1 MERVSLQPPVGL
13 DPGRL
18 ELENAQLRERLAEA
32 EAVIQAIRHG
42 EIDAVVVHGSE
53 GARIF
58 TLEGSD
64 HPYRLLVE
72 SMNEGAATLSEEG
85 VILFSNP
92 RLASLL
98 QTTTAALAGTRL
110 AGWMAE
116 AERPHFER
124 MLHDSRDRSVSSDL
138 TLCAD
143 KLECLPVHVSLSS
156 LFVKGVR
163 CCCAVLTD
171 MSLAKHHAA
180 LAASAE
186 YVRQVND
193 RLREADKRKDEFL
206 ATLAHELRNP
216 LAPIRAAAYILKK
229 FDTQDEK
236 LLQARE
242 VIERQA
248 AHMTR
253 LIDDL
258 LEMSR
263 ITQGKIELRRRPEN
277 LTAIIAGVVQS
288 ARSAMDARQHQFIIE
303 AEPDPLLMDADA
315 IRIAQAVG
323 NVIENACKYT
333 QPGGRIALR
342 VRHEGNQAVISVQD
356 NGIGI
361 APAIAARIFDMF
373 VQAENG
379 DRRPNGGLGIGL
391 ALSRKL
397 IEMHGGTITA
407 SSAGL
412 GQGAEFEIRLPLSA
426 TQSPQS
432 PQPRAATPAGSTAP
446 AAARRVL
453 IVDDNADAADSLCA
467 LLQMSGHEVKSVYR
481 GADALR
487 EMIVFHPDVVLLDI
501 GLPDL
506 DGYEIARRAHASL
519 GARCPNLVALSG
531 WGREEDRELAFEA
544 GIPVHLTKPV
554 DVTLLERVL
563 ENSAPLAPAP
573 A

>member
-1 MERVSLQPPVGL
+1 MSLENPVS
-13 DPGRL
+13 L
-18 ELENAQLRERLAEA
+18 ELENSQLRERLAEA

-42 EIDAVVVHGSE
+42 EIDAVVVSSSE
-53 GARIF
+53 GAKIF

-72 SMNEGAATLSEEG
+72 SMNEGAATLSDEG
-85 VILFSNP
+85 IILFSNP

-98 QTTTAALAGTRL
+98 GTTTAELAGTRL
-110 AGWMAE
+110 ADWIAE
-116 AERPHFER
+116 SERTHFER
-124 MLHDSRDRSVSSDL
+124 MLHDSRDRSVSGDL
-138 TLCAD
+138 TLSAGKID
-143 KLECLPVHVSLSS
+143 SLPVHVSLSS
-156 LFVKGVR
+156 LRVKGVR

-216 LAPIRAAAYILKK
+216 LAPIRAAAYMLKK
-229 FDTQDEK
+229 LDTRDEK
-236 LLQARE
+236 LLRARE

-263 ITQGKIELRRRPEN
+263 ITQGKIDLRRRPES

-288 ARSAMDARQHQFIIE
+288 AQAGMDLRQHQFSIDVE
-303 AEPDPLLMDADA
+303 SDPLLMDADA

-323 NVIENACKYT
+323 NVIENATKYT
-333 QPGGRIALR
+333 RPGGRITLH
-342 VRHEGNQAVISVQD
+342 VRHQGAQAVIRVQD

-361 APAIAARIFDMF
+361 EPAMAARIFDMF

-426 TQSPQS
+426 TQSPQAT
-432 PQPRAATPAGSTAP
+432 AAVAAGGEPP

-487 EMIVFHPDVVLLDI
+487 EMLVFHPDVVLLDI

-506 DGYEIARRAHASL
+506 DGYEIARRARASL
-519 GARCPNLVALSG
+519 GERCPNLVALSG

-554 DVTLLERVL
+554 DVTILERVL
-563 ENSAPLAPAP
+563 ENSAPLAHAP

>member
-1 MERVSLQPPVGL
+1 MNIEPVNMEPAN
-13 DPGRL
+13 L

-42 EIDAVVVHGSE
+42 EIDAVVVNSTE
-53 GARIF
+53 GTKVF

-72 SMNEGAATLSEEG
+72 SMNEGAATLTDEG

-92 RLASLL
+92 RLATLL
-98 QTTTAALAGTRL
+98 GTTTAELAGTRL
-110 AGWMAE
+110 GSWIAGS
-116 AERPHFER
+116 ERAHFER
-124 MLHDSRDRSVSSDL
+124 LLSDSRDRSVSSDL
-138 TLCAD
+138 TLCAGKVD
-143 KLECLPVHVSLSS
+143 SLPVHVSLSS
-156 LFVKGVR
+156 LVVKGVR

-216 LAPIRAAAYILKK
+216 LAPIRAAAHMMKK
-229 FDTQDEK
+229 LDMQDER
-236 LLQARE
+236 LLHARE

-263 ITQGKIELRRRPEN
+263 ITQGKIELRRHSES
-277 LTAIIAGVVQS
+277 LAAIIAGVVQS
-288 ARSAMDARQHQFIIE
+288 AQSAMDMRQHQFQVDV
-303 AEPDPLLMDADA
+303 PGDPLPVEADA

-323 NVIENACKYT
+323 NVIENAIKYT
-333 QPGGRIALR
+333 RPGGRIVLR
-342 VRHEGNQAVISVQD
+342 VRREASQAVISVTD

-361 APAIAARIFDMF
+361 EPGMVARIFDMF

-412 GQGAEFEIRLPLSA
+412 GEGAEFEIRLPLSA
-426 TQSPQS
+426 AQSADAPQS
-432 PQPRAATPAGSTAP
+432 ASARAGSAAAP
-446 AAARRVL
+446 TARRVL

-467 LLQMSGHEVKSVYR
+467 LLQMSGHEAKTVYR

-487 EMIVFHPDVVLLDI
+487 EMSSFHPDVVLLDI

-506 DGYEIARRAHASL
+506 YGYEIARRARANF

-554 DVTLLERVL
+554 DVTTLERVL
-563 ENSAPLAPAP
+563 ENSAPLAHAP
-573 A
+573 G

>member
-1 MERVSLQPPVGL
+1 MDASSLQ
-13 DPGRL
+13 
-18 ELENAQLRERLAEA
+18 LENAQLRERLADA

-42 EIDAVVVHGSE
+42 EIDAVVVNSSE
-53 GARIF
+53 GAKIF

-64 HPYRLLVE
+64 HPYRMLVE
-72 SMNEGAATLSEEG
+72 SMNEGAATLSEDG

-92 RLASLL
+92 RLAALL
-98 QTTTAALAGTRL
+98 GTTPAELAGTRL
-110 AGWMAE
+110 VSWVGGG
-116 AERPHFER
+116 ERAQFER
-124 MLHDSRDRSVSSDL
+124 LLRDSRDRSVSSDL
-138 TLCAD
+138 TLCAGKVD
-143 KLECLPVHVSLSS
+143 SLPVHVSLSS
-156 LFVKGVR
+156 LVVKGMR

-216 LAPIRAAAYILKK
+216 LAPIRAAAYMIKK
-229 FDTQDEK
+229 LDVKDER

-258 LEMSR
+258 LELSR
-263 ITQGKIELRRRPEN
+263 ITQGKFDLQRRPES

-288 ARSAMDARQHQFIIE
+288 AQSAMDQRQHQFQIE
-303 AEPDPLLMDADA
+303 VAPDSLLMEADA

-323 NVIENACKYT
+323 NVIENATKYT
-333 QPGGRIALR
+333 PPGGRITLR
-342 VRHEGNQAVISVQD
+342 VARAGQQAVISVQD

-361 APAIAARIFDMF
+361 EPDMAARIFDMF

-379 DRRPNGGLGIGL
+379 DRRPHGGLGIGL
-391 ALSRKL
+391 ALTRKL
-397 IEMHGGTITA
+397 IEMHGGTITV

-412 GQGAEFEIRLPLSA
+412 GKGAEFEIRLPLSA
-426 TQSPQS
+426 SQSAQVAAAPVVNGT
-432 PQPRAATPAGSTAP
+432 PAAT
-446 AAARRVL
+446 RRVL

-467 LLQMSGHEVKSVYR
+467 LLQISGHEAKTVYR

-487 EMIVFHPDVVLLDI
+487 EMISFHPDVVLLDI

-506 DGYEIARRAHASL
+506 DGYEIARRARASL
-519 GARCPNLVALSG
+519 GERCPNLVALSG

-554 DVTLLERVL
+554 DVTTLERVL
-563 ENSAPLAPAP
+563 ENSARLVHAPS
-573 A
+573 

>member
-1 MERVSLQPPVGL
+1 MSLQPPVGL
-13 DPGRL
+13 QPGRL

-42 EIDAVVVHGSE
+42 EIDAVVVSSSE

-110 AGWMAE
+110 AGWIAE
-116 AERPHFER
+116 SERTHFER

-138 TLCAD
+138 TLWAD
-143 KLECLPVHVSLSS
+143 KLDCLPVHVSLSS

-163 CCCAVLTD
+163 CCCAVVTD

-216 LAPIRAAAYILKK
+216 LAPIRAAAYMLKK

-236 LLQARE
+236 LLRARE

-263 ITQGKIELRRRPEN
+263 ITQGKIELRRRTES
-277 LTAIIAGVVQS
+277 LSAIIAGVAQS
-288 ARSAMDARQHQFIIE
+288 ARSAMDARQQQFIVEVE
-303 AEPDPLLMDADA
+303 AEPLLLDADA
-315 IRIAQAVG
+315 IRIAQALG

-333 QPGGRIALR
+333 QPGGRIVLR
-342 VRHEGNQAVISVQD
+342 ARHEGNQAVIGVQD

-361 APAIAARIFDMF
+361 EPDMAARIFDMF

-397 IEMHGGTITA
+397 IEMHGGTVTA

-426 TQSPQS
+426 TQSPQPS
-432 PQPRAATPAGSTAP
+432 AAAAAGSTAQ

-506 DGYEIARRAHASL
+506 DGYEIARRAHATL
-519 GARCPNLVALSG
+519 GERCPNLVALSG

>member
-1 MERVSLQPPVGL
+1 VSVDAAHLER
-13 DPGRL
+13 
-18 ELENAQLRERLAEA
+18 ENAQLRERLVDA

-42 EIDAVVVHGSE
+42 EIDAVVVNSSE

-64 HPYRLLVE
+64 HPYRMLVE
-72 SMNEGAATLSEEG
+72 SMNEGAATLSEAG

-92 RLASLL
+92 RLAALL
-98 QTTTAALAGTRL
+98 GTTPAELAGTRL
-110 AGWMAE
+110 ASWIGGG
-116 AERPHFER
+116 ERTQFER
-124 MLHDSRDRSVSSDL
+124 LLRDSRDRSVSSDL
-138 TLCAD
+138 TLCAGKVD
-143 KLECLPVHVSLSS
+143 SLPVRVSLSS
-156 LFVKGVR
+156 LVVKGMR

-216 LAPIRAAAYILKK
+216 LAPIRAAAHMLKK
-229 FDTQDEK
+229 LDLKDERV
-236 LLQARE
+236 LRARE
-242 VIERQA
+242 VIERQS

-263 ITQGKIELRRRPEN
+263 ITQGKFDLQRRPES

-288 ARSAMDARQHQFIIE
+288 AQSAMDARQHQFQIE
-303 AEPDPLLMDADA
+303 VAADPLLMEADA

-323 NVIENACKYT
+323 NVIENATKYT
-333 QPGGRIALR
+333 PPGGRIALR
-342 VRHEGNQAVISVQD
+342 LTGAGQQAVIRVQD

-361 APAIAARIFDMF
+361 EPDMAARIFDMF

-391 ALSRKL
+391 ALTRKL
-397 IEMHGGTITA
+397 IEMHGGTITV

-412 GQGAEFEIRLPLSA
+412 GKGAEFEIRLPLSA
-426 TQSPQS
+426 AQSNQ
-432 PQPRAATPAGSTAP
+432 AAAAPMLNGAP
-446 AAARRVL
+446 AATRRVL

-467 LLQMSGHEVKSVYR
+467 LLQMSGHEAKTVYR

-487 EMIVFHPDVVLLDI
+487 EMISFHPDVVLLDI

-506 DGYEIARRAHASL
+506 DGYEIARRARASL
-519 GARCPNLVALSG
+519 GERCPSLVALSG
-531 WGREEDRELAFEA
+531 WGREEDREQAFEA

-554 DVTLLERVL
+554 DVSTLERVL
-563 ENSAPLAPAP
+563 ENSVRLGHAPS
-573 A
+573 

>member
-1 MERVSLQPPVGL
+1 VSQEPVN
-13 DPGRL
+13 R
-18 ELENAQLRERLAEA
+18 ELENARLRERLAEA

-42 EIDAVVVHGSE
+42 EIDAVVVHSSE
-53 GARIF
+53 GAKVF

-85 VILFSNP
+85 IILFSNP
-92 RLASLL
+92 RLAALL
-98 QTTTAALAGTRL
+98 GSSPAELAGTRL
-110 AGWMAE
+110 ASWMAE
-116 AERPHFER
+116 SERAHFER
-124 MLHDSRDRSVSSDL
+124 LLHDSRDRSVSSDL
-138 TLCAD
+138 TLCAGD
-143 KLECLPVHVSLSS
+143 VDSLPVHISLSS

-193 RLREADKRKDEFL
+193 RLREADRRKDEFL

-216 LAPIRAAAYILKK
+216 LAPIRAAAYMLKK
-229 FDTQDEK
+229 LDSADERV
-236 LLQARE
+236 LQARQ

-263 ITQGKIELRRRPEN
+263 ITQGKIDLRRRPES

-288 ARSAMDARQHQFIIE
+288 AQSAMDLLQHQFIVDV
-303 AEPDPLLMDADA
+303 APDPLHMDADA
-315 IRIAQAVG
+315 VRIAQAVG
-323 NVIENACKYT
+323 NVIENATKYT
-333 QPGGRIALR
+333 KPGGRIALR
-342 VRHEGNQAVISVQD
+342 VRQQGNQAVICVQD
-356 NGIGI
+356 NGVGI
-361 APAIAARIFDMF
+361 EPNMAARIFDMF
-373 VQAENG
+373 VQADNIG

-426 TQSPQS
+426 TQSRQ
-432 PQPRAATPAGSTAP
+432 ATAP
-446 AAARRVL
+446 AAAAGEAPAAVRRVL

-467 LLQMSGHEVKSVYR
+467 LLQMSGHQAKSVYR
-481 GADALR
+481 GADALS
-487 EMIVFHPDVVLLDI
+487 EILVFHPDVVLLDI

-506 DGYEIARRAHASL
+506 DGYEIARRARASL
-519 GARCPNLVALSG
+519 GERCPNLVALSG

-554 DVTLLERVL
+554 DVTMLERVL
-563 ENSAPLAPAP
+563 RNSAPLAHAP

>member
-1 MERVSLQPPVGL
+1 MS
-13 DPGRL
+13 L
-18 ELENAQLRERLAEA
+18 ELENARLRDRLAEA
-32 EAVIQAIRHG
+32 EAVIQAIRRG
-42 EIDAVVVHGSE
+42 EIDAVVVNSSE
-53 GARIF
+53 GTRIF

-85 VILFSNP
+85 IILFSNP
-92 RLASLL
+92 RLATLL
-98 QTTTAALAGTRL
+98 GTPSAELAGTRL
-110 AGWMAE
+110 ADWMAE
-116 AERPHFER
+116 AERTQFER
-124 MLHDSRDRSVSSDL
+124 MLHDSRDRSVSGDL
-138 TLCAD
+138 TLGAGTLD
-143 KLECLPVHVSLSS
+143 SLPVHVSLSS
-156 LFVKGVR
+156 LFVQGVR

-171 MSLAKHHAA
+171 MSLAKHQAA

-186 YVRQVND
+186 YVRQVNE

-229 FDTQDEK
+229 FDTQDQK
-236 LLQARE
+236 LLQARD

-248 AHMTR
+248 GHLTR

-263 ITQGKIELRRRPEN
+263 ITQGKIELRRRPES
-277 LTAIIAGVVQS
+277 LTAIIAGAVQS
-288 ARSAMDARQHQFIIE
+288 AQSAMVSRQHQFIVDVE
-303 AEPDPLLMDADA
+303 SDPLLMDADA
-315 IRIAQAVG
+315 IRIVQAVG
-323 NVIENACKYT
+323 NVIENAAKYT
-333 QPGGRIALR
+333 KPGGRVALQ
-342 VRHEGNQAVISVQD
+342 VRQQGNQAVIGVQD
-356 NGIGI
+356 NGIGFE
-361 APAIAARIFDMF
+361 PDMAARMFDMF

-407 SSAGL
+407 LSAGL
-412 GQGAEFEIRLPLSA
+412 GQGAQFEIRLPLSA
-426 TQSPQS
+426 TQSPQAT
-432 PQPRAATPAGSTAP
+432 AAVAAGGEAP

-519 GARCPNLVALSG
+519 GERCPNLVALSG

-554 DVTLLERVL
+554 DVTMLERVL
-563 ENSAPLAPAP
+563 ENVAPLAHAT

>member
-1 MERVSLQPPVGL
+1 MSL
-13 DPGRL
+13 
-18 ELENAQLRERLAEA
+18 EEENAQLRERLADA

-42 EIDAVVVHGSE
+42 EIDAVVVNGSE
-53 GARIF
+53 GAKIF

-72 SMNEGAATLSEEG
+72 SMNEGAATLSEDG

-98 QTTTAALAGTRL
+98 GTTTAALAGTPL
-110 AGWMAE
+110 ASWIADS
-116 AERPHFER
+116 ERAHFEH
-124 MLHDSRDRSVSSDL
+124 LLRDCRHSSVSSDL
-138 TLCAD
+138 TLCAG
-143 KLECLPVHVSLSS
+143 KLDCLPVHLSLSS
-156 LFVKGVR
+156 LVVKGMH

-216 LAPIRAAAYILKK
+216 LAPIRAAAYMIKK
-229 FDTQDEK
+229 LDVRDER

-258 LEMSR
+258 LELSR
-263 ITQGKIELRRRPEN
+263 ITQGKIELRRRPES

-288 ARSAMDARQHQFIIE
+288 AQSAMDSRQHQFQIDV
-303 AEPDPLLMDADA
+303 AADPLLMEADA

-323 NVIENACKYT
+323 NVLENATKYT
-333 QPGGRIALR
+333 KPGGRIALR
-342 VRHEGNQAVISVQD
+342 ARREGSQAVISVRD

-361 APAIAARIFDMF
+361 EPQMAARIFDMF

-391 ALSRKL
+391 ALSRKM
-397 IEMHGGTITA
+397 IEMHGGSITV
-407 SSAGL
+407 SSPGL

-426 TQSPQS
+426 AQ
-432 PQPRAATPAGSTAP
+432 ATEAKASAPAGRGPP
-446 AAARRVL
+446 ATTRRVL

-467 LLQMSGHEVKSVYR
+467 LLQMSGHEARTVYR
-481 GADALR
+481 GVDALR
-487 EMIVFHPDVVLLDI
+487 EMTSFHPDVVLLDI

-506 DGYEIARRAHASL
+506 DGYEIARRARASL
-519 GARCPNLVALSG
+519 GERCPNLVALSG

-554 DVTLLERVL
+554 DVTTLERVL
-563 ENSAPLAPAP
+563 ENSAPLAYAP
-573 A
+573 S

>member
-1 MERVSLQPPVGL
+1 VSLK
-13 DPGRL
+13 
-18 ELENAQLRERLAEA
+18 LENARLRDRLAEA

-42 EIDAVVVHGSE
+42 EIDAVVVNSSE

-72 SMNEGAATLSEEG
+72 SMNEGAATLSEDG
-85 VILFSNP
+85 IILFSNP
-92 RLASLL
+92 RLARLL
-98 QTTTAALAGTRL
+98 GTPTAELTGTRL
-110 AGWMAE
+110 ADWMAE
-116 AERPHFER
+116 AEQSHFER
-124 MLHDSRDRSVSSDL
+124 MLHDSHDRSVSGDL
-138 TLCAD
+138 M
-143 KLECLPVHVSLSS
+143 LEVGKVDTLPVHVSLSS

-186 YVRQVND
+186 YVRQVNE

-216 LAPIRAAAYILKK
+216 LAPIRAAAYMLKK
-229 FDTQDEK
+229 FDTQDQK
-236 LLQARE
+236 LLQARD

-248 AHMTR
+248 GHMTR

-258 LEMSR
+258 LQMSR
-263 ITQGKIELRRRPEN
+263 ITQGKIELRRRRES

-288 ARSAMDARQHQFIIE
+288 AQSAMVSRQHQFIVDVE
-303 AEPDPLLMDADA
+303 SDPLLMDADA

-323 NVIENACKYT
+323 NVIENAAKYT
-333 QPGGRIALR
+333 KPGGRIALQ
-342 VRHEGNQAVISVQD
+342 VRQQGNQAVIGVQD
-356 NGIGI
+356 NGIGFE
-361 APAIAARIFDMF
+361 PDMAARMFDMF

-407 SSAGL
+407 LSAGL

-426 TQSPQS
+426 TQSPQAT
-432 PQPRAATPAGSTAP
+432 AAVAAGGEAP

-467 LLQMSGHEVKSVYR
+467 LLQMAGHEVKSVYR
-481 GADALR
+481 GADALQ

-519 GARCPNLVALSG
+519 GERCPNLVALSG

-554 DVTLLERVL
+554 DVTLLARVL
-563 ENSAPLAPAP
+563 ENAAPLAHATS
-573 A
+573 

>member
-1 MERVSLQPPVGL
+1 MSVDAAHLER
-13 DPGRL
+13 
-18 ELENAQLRERLAEA
+18 ENAQLRERLVDA

-42 EIDAVVVHGSE
+42 EIDAVVVNSSE

-64 HPYRLLVE
+64 HPYRMLVE
-72 SMNEGAATLSEEG
+72 SMNEGAATLSEAG

-92 RLASLL
+92 RLAALL
-98 QTTTAALAGTRL
+98 GTTPAELAGTRL
-110 AGWMAE
+110 ASWIGGG
-116 AERPHFER
+116 ERTQFER
-124 MLHDSRDRSVSSDL
+124 LLRDSRDRSVSSDL
-138 TLCAD
+138 TLCAGKVD
-143 KLECLPVHVSLSS
+143 SLPVRVSLSS
-156 LFVKGVR
+156 LVVKGMR

-216 LAPIRAAAYILKK
+216 LAPIRAAAHMLKK
-229 FDTQDEK
+229 LDLKDERV
-236 LLQARE
+236 LRARE
-242 VIERQA
+242 VIERQS

-263 ITQGKIELRRRPEN
+263 ITQGKFDLQRRPES

-288 ARSAMDARQHQFIIE
+288 AQSAMDARQHQFQIE
-303 AEPDPLLMDADA
+303 VAADPLLMEADA

-323 NVIENACKYT
+323 NVIENATKYT
-333 QPGGRIALR
+333 PPGGRIALR
-342 VRHEGNQAVISVQD
+342 LTGAGQQAVIRVQD

-361 APAIAARIFDMF
+361 EPDMAARIFDMF

-391 ALSRKL
+391 ALTRKL
-397 IEMHGGTITA
+397 IEMHGGTITV

-412 GQGAEFEIRLPLSA
+412 GKGAEFEIRLPLSA
-426 TQSPQS
+426 AQSNQ
-432 PQPRAATPAGSTAP
+432 AAAAPMLNGAP
-446 AAARRVL
+446 AATRRVL

-467 LLQMSGHEVKSVYR
+467 LLQMSGHEAKTVYR

-487 EMIVFHPDVVLLDI
+487 EMISFHPDVVLLDI

-506 DGYEIARRAHASL
+506 DGYEIARRARASL
-519 GARCPNLVALSG
+519 GERCPSLVALSG
-531 WGREEDRELAFEA
+531 WGREEDREQAFEA

-554 DVTLLERVL
+554 DVSTLERVL
-563 ENSAPLAPAP
+563 ENSVRLGHAPS
-573 A
+573 

>member
-1 MERVSLQPPVGL
+1 
-13 DPGRL
+13 
-18 ELENAQLRERLAEA
+18 
-32 EAVIQAIRHG
+32 
-42 EIDAVVVHGSE
+42 
-53 GARIF
+53 
-58 TLEGSD
+58 
-64 HPYRLLVE
+64 
-72 SMNEGAATLSEEG
+72 
-85 VILFSNP
+85 
-92 RLASLL
+92 
-98 QTTTAALAGTRL
+98 
-110 AGWMAE
+110 
-116 AERPHFER
+116 
-124 MLHDSRDRSVSSDL
+124 
-138 TLCAD
+138 
-143 KLECLPVHVSLSS
+143 
-156 LFVKGVR
+156 
-163 CCCAVLTD
+163 

-216 LAPIRAAAYILKK
+216 LAPIRAAAYMIKK
-229 FDTQDEK
+229 LDVKDER

-258 LEMSR
+258 LELSR
-263 ITQGKIELRRRPEN
+263 ITQGKFDLQRRPES

-288 ARSAMDARQHQFIIE
+288 AQSAMDQRQHQFQIE
-303 AEPDPLLMDADA
+303 VAPDSLLMEADA

-323 NVIENACKYT
+323 NVIENATKYT
-333 QPGGRIALR
+333 PPGGRITLR
-342 VRHEGNQAVISVQD
+342 VARAGQQAVISVQD

-361 APAIAARIFDMF
+361 EPDMAARIFDMF

-379 DRRPNGGLGIGL
+379 DRRPHGGLGIGL
-391 ALSRKL
+391 ALTRKL
-397 IEMHGGTITA
+397 IEMHGGTITV

-412 GQGAEFEIRLPLSA
+412 GKGAEFEIRLPLSA
-426 TQSPQS
+426 SQSAQVAAAPVVNGT
-432 PQPRAATPAGSTAP
+432 PAAT
-446 AAARRVL
+446 RRVL

-467 LLQMSGHEVKSVYR
+467 LLQISGHEAKTVYR

-487 EMIVFHPDVVLLDI
+487 EMISFHPDVVLLDI

-506 DGYEIARRAHASL
+506 DGYEIARRARASL
-519 GARCPNLVALSG
+519 GERCPNLVALSG

-554 DVTLLERVL
+554 DVTTLERVL
-563 ENSAPLAPAP
+563 ENSARLVHAPS
-573 A
+573 

>member
-1 MERVSLQPPVGL
+1 MTAN
-13 DPGRL
+13 L

-42 EIDAVVVHGSE
+42 EIDAVVVNSTD

-98 QTTTAALAGTRL
+98 GTTTAELAGTRL
-110 AGWMAE
+110 ASWIANS
-116 AERPHFER
+116 ERAQFER
-124 MLHDSRDRSVSSDL
+124 LLRDSRDRSVSGDL
-138 TLCAD
+138 TLCAGKVD
-143 KLECLPVHVSLSS
+143 SLPVHMSLSS
-156 LFVKGVR
+156 LVVKGVH
-163 CCCAVLTD
+163 CSCAVVTD

-216 LAPIRAAAYILKK
+216 LAPIRAAAYMLKK
-229 FDTQDEK
+229 LDMQDER
-236 LLQARE
+236 LLRARE

-258 LEMSR
+258 LELSR
-263 ITQGKIELRRRPEN
+263 ITQGKIDLRRRPES
-277 LTAIIAGVVQS
+277 LAAIIAGVVQS
-288 ARSAMDARQHQFIIE
+288 AQSAMDLRQHQFQVDVP
-303 AEPDPLLMDADA
+303 PDALLLEADA

-323 NVIENACKYT
+323 NVIENATKYT
-333 QPGGRIALR
+333 NPGGRIALR
-342 VRHEGNQAVISVQD
+342 VRREGSQAVISVQD
-356 NGIGI
+356 NGIGLE
-361 APAIAARIFDMF
+361 PQMAARIFDMF

-391 ALSRKL
+391 ALSRKM
-397 IEMHGGTITA
+397 IEMHGGTITV
-407 SSAGL
+407 SSPGL
-412 GQGAEFEIRLPLSA
+412 GQGAEFDIRLPLSA
-426 TQSPQS
+426 AQATQ
-432 PQPRAATPAGSTAP
+432 AKATAP
-446 AAARRVL
+446 AGPGVPATTRRVL

-467 LLQMSGHEVKSVYR
+467 LLQMSGHEAKTVYR

-487 EMIVFHPDVVLLDI
+487 EMTNFLPDVVLLDI

-531 WGREEDRELAFEA
+531 WGREEDRELALEA

-554 DVTLLERVL
+554 DVTTLERVL
-563 ENSAPLAPAP
+563 ENSAPRAHAPG
-573 A
+573 

>member
-1 MERVSLQPPVGL
+1 MSA
-13 DPGRL
+13 DAASL

-42 EIDAVVVHGSE
+42 EIDAVVVHSTE
-53 GARIF
+53 GAKIF

-92 RLASLL
+92 RLAALL
-98 QTTTAALAGTRL
+98 GITPAELAGTRL
-110 AGWMAE
+110 ASWIVG
-116 AERPHFER
+116 AERPQFER
-124 MLHDSRDRSVSSDL
+124 MLRDSRDRSVSSDL
-138 TLCAD
+138 TLCAGKVD
-143 KLECLPVHVSLSS
+143 SLPVHISLSS
-156 LFVKGVR
+156 LVVKGMR

-216 LAPIRAAAYILKK
+216 LAPIRAAAYMLKK
-229 FDTQDEK
+229 LDVQDER
-236 LLQARE
+236 LLRARE

-263 ITQGKIELRRRPEN
+263 ITQGKFELRRRPES

-288 ARSAMDARQHQFIIE
+288 AQSAMDTRQHQFQIE
-303 AEPDPLLMDADA
+303 VAPDPLLMEADA

-323 NVIENACKYT
+323 NVIENATKYT
-333 QPGGRIALR
+333 PPGGRIALR
-342 VRHEGNQAVISVQD
+342 LARAGQQALISVQD

-361 APAIAARIFDMF
+361 EPEMAARIFDMF

-391 ALSRKL
+391 ALTRKL
-397 IEMHGGTITA
+397 IEMHGGTITV

-412 GQGAEFEIRLPLSA
+412 GKGAEFEIRLPLSA
-426 TQSPQS
+426 AQASQ
-432 PQPRAATPAGSTAP
+432 AAIAPVVNGTP

-467 LLQMSGHEVKSVYR
+467 LLQMSGHEAKTVYR

-487 EMIVFHPDVVLLDI
+487 EIITFHPDVVLLDI

-506 DGYEIARRAHASL
+506 DGYEIARRARASL
-519 GARCPNLVALSG
+519 GERCPNLVALSG

-554 DVTLLERVL
+554 DVTTLERVL
-563 ENSAPLAPAP
+563 ENSAPLLHAPS
-573 A
+573 

>member
-1 MERVSLQPPVGL
+1 MSLENPVS
-13 DPGRL
+13 L
-18 ELENAQLRERLAEA
+18 ELENSQLRERLAEA

-42 EIDAVVVHGSE
+42 EIDAVVVSSSE
-53 GARIF
+53 GAKIF

-72 SMNEGAATLSEEG
+72 SMNEGAATLSDEG
-85 VILFSNP
+85 IILFSNP

-98 QTTTAALAGTRL
+98 GTTTAELAGTRL
-110 AGWMAE
+110 ADWIAE
-116 AERPHFER
+116 SERTHFER
-124 MLHDSRDRSVSSDL
+124 MLHDSRDRSVSGDL
-138 TLCAD
+138 TLSAGKID
-143 KLECLPVHVSLSS
+143 SLPVHVSLSS
-156 LFVKGVR
+156 LRVKGVR

-216 LAPIRAAAYILKK
+216 LAPIRAAAYMLKK
-229 FDTQDEK
+229 LDTRDEK
-236 LLQARE
+236 LLRARE

-263 ITQGKIELRRRPEN
+263 ITQGKIDLRRRPES

-288 ARSAMDARQHQFIIE
+288 AQAGMDLRQHQFSIDVE
-303 AEPDPLLMDADA
+303 SDPLLMDADA

-323 NVIENACKYT
+323 NVIENATKYT
-333 QPGGRIALR
+333 RPGGRITLH
-342 VRHEGNQAVISVQD
+342 VRHQGAQAVIRVQD

-361 APAIAARIFDMF
+361 EPAMAARIFDMF

-412 GQGAEFEIRLPLSA
+412 GLGAEFEIRLPLSA
-426 TQSPQS
+426 TQSPQATDAV
-432 PQPRAATPAGSTAP
+432 AAGGEPPPAT
-446 AAARRVL
+446 RRVM

-487 EMIVFHPDVVLLDI
+487 EMLVFHPDVVLLDI

-506 DGYEIARRAHASL
+506 DGYEIARRARASL
-519 GARCPNLVALSG
+519 GERCPNLVALSG

-554 DVTLLERVL
+554 DVTILERVL
-563 ENSAPLAPAP
+563 ENSAPLAHAP

>member
-1 MERVSLQPPVGL
+1 MDASSLQ
-13 DPGRL
+13 
-18 ELENAQLRERLAEA
+18 LENAQLRERLADA

-42 EIDAVVVHGSE
+42 EIDAVVVNSSE
-53 GARIF
+53 GAKIF

-64 HPYRLLVE
+64 HPYRMLVE
-72 SMNEGAATLSEEG
+72 SMNEGAATLSEDG

-92 RLASLL
+92 RLAALL
-98 QTTTAALAGTRL
+98 GTTPAELAGTRL
-110 AGWMAE
+110 VSWIGGG
-116 AERPHFER
+116 ERAQFER
-124 MLHDSRDRSVSSDL
+124 LLRDSRDRSVSSDL
-138 TLCAD
+138 TLCAGKVD
-143 KLECLPVHVSLSS
+143 SLPVHVSLSS
-156 LFVKGVR
+156 LVVKGMR

-216 LAPIRAAAYILKK
+216 LAPIRAAAYMIKK
-229 FDTQDEK
+229 LDVKDER

-258 LEMSR
+258 LELSR
-263 ITQGKIELRRRPEN
+263 ITQGKFDLQRRPES

-288 ARSAMDARQHQFIIE
+288 AQSAMDQRQHQFQIE
-303 AEPDPLLMDADA
+303 VAPDSLLMEADA

-323 NVIENACKYT
+323 NVIENATKYT
-333 QPGGRIALR
+333 PPGGRITLR
-342 VRHEGNQAVISVQD
+342 VARAGQQAVISVQD

-361 APAIAARIFDMF
+361 EPDMAARIFDMF

-379 DRRPNGGLGIGL
+379 DRRPHGGLGIGL
-391 ALSRKL
+391 ALTRKL
-397 IEMHGGTITA
+397 IEMHGGTITV

-412 GQGAEFEIRLPLSA
+412 GKGAEFEIRLPLSA
-426 TQSPQS
+426 SQSAQVAAAPVVNGT
-432 PQPRAATPAGSTAP
+432 PAAT
-446 AAARRVL
+446 RRVL

-467 LLQMSGHEVKSVYR
+467 LLQISGHEAKTVYR

-487 EMIVFHPDVVLLDI
+487 EMISFHPDVVLLDI

-506 DGYEIARRAHASL
+506 DGYEIARRARASL
-519 GARCPNLVALSG
+519 GERCPNLVALSG

-554 DVTLLERVL
+554 DVTTLERVL
-563 ENSAPLAPAP
+563 ENSARLVHAPS
-573 A
+573 

>member
-1 MERVSLQPPVGL
+1 MSLENPVS
-13 DPGRL
+13 L
-18 ELENAQLRERLAEA
+18 ELENSQLRERLAEA

-42 EIDAVVVHGSE
+42 EIDAVVVSSSE
-53 GARIF
+53 GAKIF

-72 SMNEGAATLSEEG
+72 SMNEGAATLSDEG
-85 VILFSNP
+85 IILFSNP

-98 QTTTAALAGTRL
+98 GTTTAELAGTRL
-110 AGWMAE
+110 ADWIAE
-116 AERPHFER
+116 SERTHFER
-124 MLHDSRDRSVSSDL
+124 MLHDSRDRSVSGDL
-138 TLCAD
+138 TLSAGKID
-143 KLECLPVHVSLSS
+143 SLPVHVSLSS
-156 LFVKGVR
+156 LRVKGVR

-216 LAPIRAAAYILKK
+216 LAPIRAAAYMLKK
-229 FDTQDEK
+229 LDTRDEK
-236 LLQARE
+236 LLRARE

-263 ITQGKIELRRRPEN
+263 ITQGKIDLRRRPES

-288 ARSAMDARQHQFIIE
+288 AQAGMDLRQHQFSIDVE
-303 AEPDPLLMDADA
+303 SDPLLMDADA

-323 NVIENACKYT
+323 NVIENATKYT
-333 QPGGRIALR
+333 RPGGRITLH
-342 VRHEGNQAVISVQD
+342 VRHQGAQAVIRVQD

-361 APAIAARIFDMF
+361 EPAMAARIFDMF

-426 TQSPQS
+426 TQSPQATAAVAAGGE
-432 PQPRAATPAGSTAP
+432 PPAAT
-446 AAARRVL
+446 RRVL

-487 EMIVFHPDVVLLDI
+487 EMLVFHPDVVLLDI

-506 DGYEIARRAHASL
+506 DGYEIARRARASL
-519 GARCPNLVALSG
+519 GERCPNLVALSG

-554 DVTLLERVL
+554 DVTILERVL
-563 ENSAPLAPAP
+563 ENSAPLAHAP